1 LIELRR
7 IYKTFTSNGAR
18 ALEGASLE
26 LRPGE
31 IHAVFGENGAGKSTL
46 MQILAGFERPDS
58 GEIIVDGKTRRFLSP
73 AGAFALGIGMVRQR
87 PELCPG
93 LRVWEACVLG
103 AEARR
108 GPFMLRAASRSEVV
122 RLSREWGFD
131 LPADAA
137 VESLDAAGRQRA
149 AVLAALLRKIR
160 FIIFDEPTA
169 VLNQLESER
178 FFALFRRLSESGL
191 SPVIV
196 SHKID
201 ETLALAG
208 RATVL
213 RKGIT
218 AAVLDR
224 REFDTRKI
232 AALMFGGEPPEA
244 SSATGGCSGEES
256 VSSGESCWHGRSDFH
271 ENERLRP
278 PPAKIHPPEYAEN
291 VRLEVRNLSAGGADY
306 PAIRAV
312 SMELRG
318 GLIYGLA
325 GVRESGVETLM
336 LAIAGFLRPA
346 SGSVMIDGRPLDGDV
361 SCFRQNGGVYLGM
374 GGAVASWDGETSLA
388 DNLAIHAHRRFPHPR
403 PALKRTGWLDFRSLR
418 EWVRALLRGAGINF
432 SPRVKIRSLSGGM
445 LQNLLTRRELA
456 ENASVILMSEPG
468 WGLDTRRRRAL
479 FGLLRSEADNGKTAL
494 LFLSD
499 LSDLLEVTDEVFVM
513 CGGGISL
520 HLTRDALKNGDVHA
534 VKSLINGAITGT
546 AGVAEGRRYD
556 GGA

>member
-1 LIELRR
+1 MIELRR
-7 IYKTFTSNGAR
+7 IYKTFPSNGAR

-58 GEIIVDGKTRRFLSP
+58 GEIIVDGKLRRFLSP
-73 AGAFALGIGMVRQR
+73 AGALALGIGMVRQR

-108 GPFMLRAASRSEVV
+108 GPFMLRAVSRSEVV

-178 FFALFRRLSESGL
+178 FFALVRRLSESGL

-232 AALMFGGEPPEA
+232 AALMFGSEPPET
-244 SSATGGCSGEES
+244 SSAAGGFSG
-256 VSSGESCWHGRSDFH
+256 GD
-271 ENERLRP
+271 ENESLRP
-278 PPAKIHPPEYAEN
+278 PPAKIHPPKYAEN
-291 VRLEVRNLSAGGADY
+291 VRLEVRNLSAGGAGC

-318 GLIYGLA
+318 GAIYGLA
-325 GVRESGVETLM
+325 GVRESGVERLM
-336 LAIAGFLRPA
+336 LAIAGCLRPA
-346 SGSVMIDGRPLDGDV
+346 SGSVMIDGRPLDGSV
-361 SCFRQNGGVYLGM
+361 SCFRQNGGACLGM

-418 EWVRALLRGAGINF
+418 EWVSTLLRGAGINF

-520 HLTRDALKNGDVHA
+520 HLTRDALKNGDVSA

-546 AGVAEGRRYD
+546 AGAAEGRRYD